1 VDEERIL
8 IELNVGAKL
17 FEFSSEAQWVGKG
30 KSWYANCGTRDH
42 VTIDAR
48 GRICTR
54 GEHFHRA
61 ELDGTYPLSVYA
73 I

>member
-1 VDEERIL
+1 MDDERNV
-8 IELNVGAKL
+8 IELEVGPKL
-17 FEFSSEAQWVGKG
+17 FEFSSEVQWVNKG

-54 GEHFHRA
+54 GLHFMRA
-61 ELDGTYPLSVYA
+61 TAEGTYPVSVYA